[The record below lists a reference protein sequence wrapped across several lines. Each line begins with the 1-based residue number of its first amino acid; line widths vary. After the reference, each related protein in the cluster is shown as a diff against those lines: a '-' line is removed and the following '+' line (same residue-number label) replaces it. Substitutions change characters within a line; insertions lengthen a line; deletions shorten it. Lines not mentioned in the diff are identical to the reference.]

1 MIFHCFWLPGITEI
15 GFLQKETNFLFLT
28 QSGNAAYCWI
38 SDKKVL
44 AVAVVT
50 PVCLSL
56 VFNSFCLL
64 KSTYAI
70 RHLQQVCS
78 ITLTG
83 DFPTGDSLAPK
94 WVLIR
99 N

>member
-1 MIFHCFWLPGITEI
+1 VGWGLPAVIAVLCSVLDITETFHF
-15 GFLQKETNFLFLT
+15 GY
-28 QSGNAAYCWI
+28 GNAAYCWI

>member
-1 MIFHCFWLPGITEI
+1 MVFCGALSSGYHFKPGITEI
-15 GFLQKETNFLFLT
+15 GFLQKETNLLFLT

-38 SDKKVL
+38 SDKKML

-70 RHLQQVCS
+70 RHLRQVCS
-78 ITLTG
+78 ISFFN
-83 DFPTGDSLAPK
+83 FPTGVSLEY
-94 WVLIR
+94 
-99 N
+99 